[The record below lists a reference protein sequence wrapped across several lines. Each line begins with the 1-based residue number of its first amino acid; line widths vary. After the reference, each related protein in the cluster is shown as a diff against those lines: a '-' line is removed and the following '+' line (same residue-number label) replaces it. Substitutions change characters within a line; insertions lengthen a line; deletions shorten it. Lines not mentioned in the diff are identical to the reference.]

1 MRCASS
7 RSCRKVNERHRTY
20 LIQVN
25 VWHRSLHHTLKQGS
39 GQAKEKP
46 MEGTVI
52 AVGPGAWGED
62 GKTHPLDVKAG
73 DQVLF
78 GKWSGTE
85 VNLDAH

>member
-1 MRCASS
+1 
-7 RSCRKVNERHRTY
+7 
-20 LIQVN
+20 
-25 VWHRSLHHTLKQGS
+25 
-39 GQAKEKP
+39 

-52 AVGPGAWGED
+52 AVGPGARGED

-78 GKWSGTE
+78 GKWSGTG